1 MGEPPSGTVTLLFAD
16 IAGSTRLW
24 EHYPDAMPE
33 ALAQHD
39 ELLRTAVESCGGHV
53 VKTTGD
59 GMFAAFARAD
69 SAVAAALAAQNNL
82 VAATWGVTGRL
93 RVRMGLHTGHAEFRD
108 GDYHGSAV
116 NRAARLAAAGHGDQ
130 VLISGATQALV
141 GDGLPEGAELIDL
154 GEHRLRDL
162 AQPVRVFQL
171 MHPTLAA
178 DFPPIRSLRGSRGNL
193 PRQLTS
199 FVGREVELVRL
210 CALVRDRSLVTLTGV
225 GGVGKTR
232 LAVEVAAKVA
242 PEFPDGVWLCELAPV
257 IDPTAVWETLAASL
271 DVRPFPGRPLGELLL
286 DYLAPKRLLIV
297 LDNCEHLLAAAAD
310 LVDAI
315 VKRCPQAA
323 VLVTS
328 REGLS
333 LPGEQIVAVP
343 ALGLPVS
350 DIGADAIGQ
359 AAAVRLFCD
368 RASAANSD
376 FVLTAATS
384 PAVAQLCRRLDGIPL
399 AIELAAAR
407 VRSLSPEDLVARLDQ
422 RFKLLTRG
430 SRASLERHQ
439 TLRNAIDWSHDLL
452 SEPERVALRR
462 MSVFAGS
469 FDLAAAE
476 AVVAGGDIDRGDV
489 VDLLA
494 QLVDKSMLD
503 VDPAAA
509 VLRYRLLETIRQYAQ
524 ERLEASG
531 EMAALRGRHLR
542 YYMGLA
548 EKAGPHLRSREQV
561 AWASMLALDTDNFR
575 AALDWAVEAI
585 LPDEGLRL
593 VIPLMVTGIAPGW
606 LSTDWADI
614 ARSIPGAS
622 TYELFPLAVAFAA
635 MGMVF
640 RNELDRA
647 AELVETAE
655 AAQAELGTGH
665 LWVHAAIATLAYFQG
680 DLERARQHAQAW
692 VDLAEALNDPYEI
705 AHGLTLLAPASMGDP
720 RRAAQVAEQAVQVAH
735 QIGVAS
741 ALLYSLLAQAA
752 IITEG
757 DPERAQRS
765 LQEAADVA
773 ASLGDRFGAA
783 SAITNQGAV
792 ALGRGD
798 WLAALRVYAAGIEQH
813 LQLGQPVAIELA
825 GVAIAFVGLGRLETA
840 AVIFGL
846 VHELGAIHQLVGPP
860 SHDQV
865 RSAEDAIAAALDP
878 DRLTQLKARG
888 AAMDLASALV
898 YLRGEVDR
906 VLADGM
912 QGAGTPHP
920 QPSAPS

>member
-1 MGEPPSGTVTLLFAD
+1 MSEPPSGTVTLLFAD
-16 IAGSTRLW
+16 IEGSTRLW

-59 GMFAAFARAD
+59 GVFAAFARAD

-116 NRAARLAAAGHGDQ
+116 NRAARLAAAGHGAQ

-154 GEHRLRDL
+154 GEHQLRDL

-171 MHPTLAA
+171 MHLTLPA
-178 DFPPIRSLRGSRGNL
+178 DFPPIRSIDGSPGNL
-193 PRQLTS
+193 PRQLTT
-199 FVGREVELVRL
+199 FVGREDELVRL

-232 LAVEVAAKVA
+232 LAVEVAAEVA
-242 PEFPDGVWLCELAPV
+242 PEFPDGAWLCELAPV

-271 DVRPFPGRPLGELLL
+271 DVRPFPGRPLGEMLL
-286 DYLAPKRLLIV
+286 DYLAQKRILIV

-315 VKRCPQAA
+315 VKRCPRVA

-328 REGLS
+328 REGLA
-333 LPGEQIVAVP
+333 LPGEQIIAVP

-350 DIGADAIGQ
+350 DADVDAIGQ
-359 AAAVRLFCD
+359 AAAVHLFCD
-368 RASAANSD
+368 RAISANSD

-407 VRSLSPEDLVARLDQ
+407 VRSLPPEDLVARLDQ
-422 RFKLLTRG
+422 RFKLLARG

-439 TLRNAIDWSHDLL
+439 TLRNAIDWSYGLL
-452 SEPERVALRR
+452 SQPERVALRR
-462 MSVFAGS
+462 TSVFAGS

-476 AVVAGGDIDRGDV
+476 AVVAGENIASGDV
-489 VDLLA
+489 IDLLT
-494 QLVDKSMLD
+494 QLVDKSLLD
-503 VDPAAA
+503 VDPAEGG
-509 VLRYRLLETIRQYAQ
+509 VRYRLLETIRQYAQ

-531 EMAALRGRHLR
+531 EMAMLRRRHLTHYIGR
-542 YYMGLA
+542 A
-548 EKAGPHLRSREQV
+548 EKAGPHLRSREQIP
-561 AWASMLALDTDNFR
+561 WASRLALDTANFR
-575 AALDWAVEAI
+575 AALDWAVEAA

-593 VIPLMVTGIAPGW
+593 VIPLMVTGIPTGW
-606 LSTDWADI
+606 LSSDLADI

-622 TYELFPLAVAFAA
+622 THQLFPLAAAYAA
-635 MGMVF
+635 MGLVF
-640 RNELDRA
+640 RGEGDQA
-647 AELVETAE
+647 AELVATAE
-655 AAQAELGTGH
+655 AAQTALGTSH
-665 LWVHAAIATLAYFQG
+665 LWVHSAAGTVAYFRG
-680 DLERARQHAQAW
+680 DAERARQRAQTWA
-692 VDLAEALNDPYEI
+692 DLAKARNDAYEI
-705 AHGLTLLAPASMGDP
+705 AAALTLLAPALAGDP
-720 RRAAQVAEQAVQVAH
+720 ARAAMVAEQAVQAARQVGA
-735 QIGVAS
+735 ADR
-741 ALLYSLLAQAA
+741 LLYALLAQAG
-752 IITEG
+752 ILTER
-757 DPERAQRS
+757 DPERALRS

-792 ALGRGD
+792 ALGRRD
-798 WLAALRVYAAGIEQH
+798 WLTALQVYATGIEQH
-813 LQLGQPVAIELA
+813 LQLGQPVAMELA
-825 GVAIAFVGLGRLETA
+825 GVAVAFVGLGCLETA

-846 VHELGAIHQLVGPP
+846 AHQMWSIHQLVGVP
-860 SHDQV
+860 SQDQV

-878 DRLTQLKARG
+878 DQLTQLKARG
-888 AAMDLASALV
+888 AAMDLASALA
-898 YLRGEVDR
+898 YLSGEVNR
-906 VLADGM
+906 VLANGTR
-912 QGAGTPHP
+912 GAGTPHP